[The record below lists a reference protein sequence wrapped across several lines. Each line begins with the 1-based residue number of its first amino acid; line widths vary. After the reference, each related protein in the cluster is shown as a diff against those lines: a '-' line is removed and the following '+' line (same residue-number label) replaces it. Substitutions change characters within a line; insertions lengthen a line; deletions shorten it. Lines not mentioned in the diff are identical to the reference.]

1 MKLGRKIKRFKSK
14 FLFFLRSNLNIFIYN
29 FIIFNLSKKK
39 FKKCINS
46 KRIRIIKS
54 KNLDYINKFE
64 YKITS
69 QNNEDGIIEYL
80 FSKIPNNKFFI
91 EIGFEFSE
99 FNTLNL
105 IRKGWNGVLIDQNK
119 LENLLTNRLINFYF
133 PNSKINIITSNINR
147 DNINKI
153 IQESLELTEIDFF
166 SLDIDG
172 NDYWVLKNMN
182 IENIKCICIEYN
194 HWLGSKSKK
203 TIPYTENFNFK
214 NDGYFG
220 ASLAAFNDLL
230 KTRNFSLVAIDSSGT
245 NAFFVNNKFAHLFE
259 VLDPELSF
267 KSSPYLYSEDKK
279 NEIYKKIN
287 NYHFEDV

>member
-1 MKLGRKIKRFKSK
+1 MKS
-14 FLFFLRSNLNIFIYN
+14 
-29 FIIFNLSKKK
+29 SKKK
-39 FKKCINS
+39 
-46 KRIRIIKS
+46 IIKLLENFVKNYFGINVYSYILFIRFLNKFKRSMRRKKSAIKHS
-54 KNLDYINKFE
+54 KNLDEINNYE

-119 LENLLTNRLINFYF
+119 LENLLTKRLINFYF

-153 IQESLELTEIDFF
+153 VQESLELTEIDFF

>member
-1 MKLGRKIKRFKSK
+1 MKS
-14 FLFFLRSNLNIFIYN
+14 
-29 FIIFNLSKKK
+29 SKKK
-39 FKKCINS
+39 
-46 KRIRIIKS
+46 IIKLLENFVKNYFGINVYS
-54 KNLDYINKFE
+54 YILFIRFLNKFKRSMRRKKSAIKHSQNLDEINNYE